1 MKNLCLLLLPVLA
14 WAQPPRPKITGVA
27 HIALAVHDVDK
38 ARTFYKDFLG
48 YGEPFKLDNP
58 DGSLSLTFIKVN
70 DRQYIE
76 LFPEKAP
83 NTDRLLHIS
92 IQVDDAEAM
101 RRYLASKDVKV
112 PPKVPKGRIK
122 NSNFMIT

>member
-1 MKNLCLLLLPVLA
+1 MKTLLLLALLA
-14 WAQPPRPKITGVA
+14 TVPAWSQTSAPPRPRITGVA
-27 HIALAVHDVDK
+27 HIALAVHDIEQ
-38 ARTFYKDFLG
+38 ARIFYKDFLG

-112 PPKVPKGRIK
+112 PP
-122 NSNFMIT
+122 